1 MLPTK
6 LARAALAGKRCSV
19 VPPDAVV
26 ALMTISRC
34 AGGSELVVPEGGS
47 AVRRSCA
54 ARPGSRTGPSS
65 PAAYVPTGY
74 VPDGEVIGVTVSSR
88 RAGVAESRRCGALRS
103 VAHPE
108 RRPAAQLSAAVS
120 QA

>member
-34 AGGSELVVPEGGS
+34 AGGSELVVPEGGQRCGV
-47 AVRRSCA
+47 AVLRG
-54 ARPGSRTGPSS
+54 PGHGAGPSS

-88 RAGVAESRRCGALRS
+88 DVPSRKAAGVVRANRSRTWNSDSGLSCG
-103 VAHPE
+103 
-108 RRPAAQLSAAVS
+108 RR
-120 QA
+120 